1 MVVKAN
7 QKQRQSEDKE
17 MNEMIEL
24 TEQESKVKVLIPVS
38 QIKGVVENDDG
49 TAYVETGYNEK
60 RGTSTGLYTE
70 ETFVQVKLKLLKLI
84 LSA

>member
-1 MVVKAN
+1 
-7 QKQRQSEDKE
+7 

-24 TEQESKVKVLIPVS
+24 TEQESKFKVLIPVS

-49 TAYVETGYNEK
+49 TAYIELGYNDI
-60 RGTSTGLYTE
+60 RGTSTGIYTE